1 MKYDGIRA
9 EPTEDKSASSVA
21 TGEARGI
28 RGAAGRASG
37 KIRGAG
43 SGEAGGQMS
52 DSGAAT
58 GSPVGGGKLLARGID
73 TFVKELGAAT
83 PDQLRTLGI
92 TPELAKRILDAVSSG
107 AKY

>member
-1 MKYDGIRA
+1 MKYDGIRTKPA
-9 EPTEDKSASSVA
+9 SDQNASSVFA
-21 TGEARGI
+21 GTAEGI
-28 RGAAGRASG
+28 RGSASG
-37 KIRGAG
+37 TPVGIRGAG
-43 SGEAGGQMS
+43 SGKAGGQMS

-73 TFVKELGAAT
+73 TFVQELGTAT

>member
-1 MKYDGIRA
+1 MKYDGIRTKPVGNEIAASRFA
-9 EPTEDKSASSVA
+9 ESMERSGA
-21 TGEARGI
+21 TAEAAPVG
-28 RGAAGRASG
+28 
-37 KIRGAG
+37 IRGAG

-73 TFVKELGAAT
+73 TFVQELGAAT

-107 AKY
+107 AKH